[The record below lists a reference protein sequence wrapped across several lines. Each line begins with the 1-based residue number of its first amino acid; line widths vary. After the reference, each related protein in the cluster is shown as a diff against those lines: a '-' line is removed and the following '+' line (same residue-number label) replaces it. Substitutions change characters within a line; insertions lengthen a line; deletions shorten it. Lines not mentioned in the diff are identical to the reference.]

1 MSVNQATEAA
11 AAAATPPAPAGN
23 DAAAGGKA
31 GAKAGKE
38 DARTDMVGKALG
50 LLVLLGDEPRGA
62 SAAELSRRAELP
74 FSTTYRLLGSLTRDG
89 FVDYEPDGRRYHLGL
104 RIFQLGQ
111 RVSNHH
117 GFAGTA
123 LPILRRVTEETG
135 EATILS
141 VRDGNHH
148 LTVNKVDGPQTF
160 RVTSD
165 PGHLG
170 ALHTTSVGKA
180 LVAFA
185 DDATRSQLV
194 EELELEPLTEFSITG
209 PGGLPGRDRA
219 GAQARLRPHG
229 RGKRAGHA
237 RCRRPGLQ
245 LPGPRLRLAGHGGPG
260 LPDECGGPRGPGS
273 AAPVGG
279 GRAVRPAAPAM
290 IPAAWPAEIVPDCSL
305 VEQQCN
311 M

>member
-1 MSVNQATEAA
+1 MSVNQTTAVNEESAA
-11 AAAATPPAPAGN
+11 AARAGEPVNAMPPEGKVGARPA
-23 DAAAGGKA
+23 D
-31 GAKAGKE
+31 
-38 DARTDMVGKALG
+38 RTDMVGKALG

-62 SAAELSRRAELP
+62 SAAEISRRAELP

-123 LPILRRVTEETG
+123 MPILRRVTEQTG

-141 VRDGNHH
+141 VRDGLHH
-148 LTVNKVDGPQTF
+148 LTVSKVDGPQTF

-170 ALHTTSVGKA
+170 SLSTTAVGKA

-185 DDATRSQLV
+185 EDAEREKLLAELPLEALTDKSLTDRRAFRAEIEKVRRQGYAVMDEENEAGMRAVAVPLLNDQGHAFASLATAVPVFRLDLEGLV
-194 EELELEPLTEFSITG
+194 AHVPLLQEAAAEL
-209 PGGLPGRDRA
+209 A
-219 GAQARLRPHG
+219 ARLPQR
-229 RGKRAGHA
+229 
-237 RCRRPGLQ
+237 
-245 LPGPRLRLAGHGGPG
+245 
-260 LPDECGGPRGPGS
+260 
-273 AAPVGG
+273 
-279 GRAVRPAAPAM
+279 
-290 IPAAWPAEIVPDCSL
+290 
-305 VEQQCN
+305 
-311 M
+311 

>member
-1 MSVNQATEAA
+1 MSVNQTTVADD
-11 AAAATPPAPAGN
+11 APT
-23 DAAAGGKA
+23 DSVGGK
-31 GAKAGKE
+31 E
-38 DARTDMVGKALG
+38 ARTTRSGTDMVGKALS

-62 SAAELSRRAELP
+62 SAADISRRAGLP

-123 LPILRRVTEETG
+123 TPVLRRVTEQTA

-141 VRDGNHH
+141 VRDGLHH
-148 LTVNKVDGPQTF
+148 LTVSKVDGPQTF

-170 ALHTTSVGKA
+170 SLSATAVGKV

-185 DDATRSQLV
+185 EDAEREQLIADLP
-194 EELELEPLTEFSITG
+194 LERLTEKSIVD
-209 PGGLPGRDRA
+209 RDAFRA
-219 GAQARLRPHG
+219 EIEEVRRRGYAVMDEENELGMRALAVPLLNAQGYAF
-229 RGKRAGHA
+229 AS
-237 RCRRPGLQ
+237 
-245 LPGPRLRLAGHGGPG
+245 LAT
-260 LPDECGGPRGPGS
+260 
-273 AAPVGG
+273 AAPVFRLTVEGLE
-279 GRAVRPAAPAM
+279 AHVPLLQEAAAEL
-290 IPAAWPAEIVPDCSL
+290 AARLP
-305 VEQQCN
+305 QR
-311 M
+311 

>member
-1 MSVNQATEAA
+1 MSVNQDTESPAPDAAPAA
-11 AAAATPPAPAGN
+11 AS
-23 DAAAGGKA
+23 AAAGSKNPRA
-31 GAKAGKE
+31 ARE
-38 DARTDMVGKALG
+38 DSRTDMVGKALG

-185 DDATRSQLV
+185 DDATRHQLV
-194 EELELEPLTEFSITG
+194 EGLELEPLTEFSIT
-209 PGGLPGRDRA
+209 DREA
-219 GAQARLRPHG
+219 FRTEIDLVRKRGYALMDQENELGMRAVAVPVFNTQGHAFASLATAVPVFRMTVEALVALVPLLQSAAAELSARLP
-229 RGKRAGHA
+229 
-237 RCRRPGLQ
+237 
-245 LPGPRLRLAGHGGPG
+245 
-260 LPDECGGPRGPGS
+260 
-273 AAPVGG
+273 
-279 GRAVRPAAPAM
+279 
-290 IPAAWPAEIVPDCSL
+290 
-305 VEQQCN
+305 QQ
-311 M
+311 

>member
-1 MSVNQATEAA
+1 MNVNQTTE
-11 AAAATPPAPAGN
+11 PGAGI
-23 DAAAGGKA
+23 AEE
-31 GAKAGKE
+31 AKAAKTPKAAK
-38 DARTDMVGKALG
+38 DDSRTDMVGKALG

-104 RIFQLGQ
+104 RVFQLGQ

-123 LPILRRVTEETG
+123 LPILRRVTEKTG

-170 ALHTTSVGKA
+170 ALHTTAVGKA

-185 DDATRSQLV
+185 EDGERQRLV
-194 EELELEPLTEFSITG
+194 DELELEPLTEFSIT
-209 PGGLPGRDRA
+209 DREA
-219 GAQARLRPHG
+219 FRAEIDLVRRRGYAVMDEENELGMRAVAVPVFNAQGYAFASLAAAVPVFRLSLEDLVALVPVLQEAASELSARLPQR
-229 RGKRAGHA
+229 
-237 RCRRPGLQ
+237 
-245 LPGPRLRLAGHGGPG
+245 
-260 LPDECGGPRGPGS
+260 
-273 AAPVGG
+273 
-279 GRAVRPAAPAM
+279 
-290 IPAAWPAEIVPDCSL
+290 
-305 VEQQCN
+305 
-311 M
+311 

>member
-1 MSVNQATEAA
+1 
-11 AAAATPPAPAGN
+11 
-23 DAAAGGKA
+23 
-31 GAKAGKE
+31 
-38 DARTDMVGKALG
+38 MVGKALG

-62 SAAELSRRAELP
+62 SAADLSRRAELP

-104 RIFQLGQ
+104 RVFQLGQ

-123 LPILRRVTEETG
+123 LPILRRVTEESG

-141 VRDGNHH
+141 VRDGVHH

-185 DDATRSQLV
+185 DDATRTELV
-194 EELELEPLTEFSITG
+194 EGLELEPLTELSIT
-209 PGGLPGRDRA
+209 DREA
-219 GAQARLRPHG
+219 FRAEIDLVRR
-229 RGKRAGHA
+229 RGFATMDEENELGHA
-237 RCRRPGLQ
+237 RRRGPGLQ
-245 LPGPRLRLAGHGGPG
+245 RAGSSLRLAGHGGSG
-260 LPDECGGPRGPGS
+260 VPDEHGSPRGAG
-273 AAPVGG
+273 AAAAGRRRGAVRAASPAVSQG
-279 GRAVRPAAPAM
+279 GRPAIMFASRTNVHDMNKCGNVIPITRPAGDALGAS
-290 IPAAWPAEIVPDCSL
+290 AGRVPLSKEL
-305 VEQQCN
+305 N
-311 M
+311 G

>member
-1 MSVNQATEAA
+1 MSVNQDTEADAA
-11 AAAATPPAPAGN
+11 AAPGPAPAGI
-23 DAAAGGKA
+23 DSTAGGKT
-31 GAKAGKE
+31 GPKAAKE
-38 DARTDMVGKALG
+38 DSRTDMVGKALG

-209 PGGLPGRDRA
+209 REAFRA
-219 GAQARLRPHG
+219 EIELVRKRGYALMDEENELGMRAVAVPVFNSQGHAFAALATAVPVFRMSVEALVALVPLLQSAAAELSARLP
-229 RGKRAGHA
+229 
-237 RCRRPGLQ
+237 
-245 LPGPRLRLAGHGGPG
+245 
-260 LPDECGGPRGPGS
+260 
-273 AAPVGG
+273 
-279 GRAVRPAAPAM
+279 
-290 IPAAWPAEIVPDCSL
+290 
-305 VEQQCN
+305 QQ
-311 M
+311 

>member
-1 MSVNQATEAA
+1 MSVKQTTELEGG
-11 AAAATPPAPAGN
+11 AATAGHAAESAAEPVKPPK
-23 DAAAGGKA
+23 AA
-31 GAKAGKE
+31 KE
-38 DARTDMVGKALG
+38 DSRTDMVGKALG

-104 RIFQLGQ
+104 RVFQLGQ

-123 LPILRRVTEETG
+123 LPILRRVTEKTG

-185 DDATRSQLV
+185 EDAERGRLV
-194 EELELEPLTEFSITG
+194 EELELEPLTEFSIT
-209 PGGLPGRDRA
+209 DREA
-219 GAQARLRPHG
+219 FRSEIDQVRRRGYAVMDEENELGMRAVAVPVFNAQGYAFASLATAVPVFRLSLEDLVALVPVLQEAAAELAARLPQR
-229 RGKRAGHA
+229 
-237 RCRRPGLQ
+237 
-245 LPGPRLRLAGHGGPG
+245 
-260 LPDECGGPRGPGS
+260 
-273 AAPVGG
+273 
-279 GRAVRPAAPAM
+279 
-290 IPAAWPAEIVPDCSL
+290 
-305 VEQQCN
+305 
-311 M
+311 

>member
-1 MSVNQATEAA
+1 
-11 AAAATPPAPAGN
+11 
-23 DAAAGGKA
+23 
-31 GAKAGKE
+31 
-38 DARTDMVGKALG
+38 MVGKALG

-62 SAAELSRRAELP
+62 SAADLSRRAELP

-104 RIFQLGQ
+104 RVFQLGQ

-141 VRDGNHH
+141 VRDGVHH

-185 DDATRSQLV
+185 DDASRTELLES
-194 EELELEPLTEFSITG
+194 LELEPLTQFSIT
-209 PGGLPGRDRA
+209 DREA
-219 GAQARLRPHG
+219 FRAEIDLVRRRGFATMDEENELGMRAVAVPVFNAQGQAFASLATAVPVFRMSMDALEALVPLLQSAAAELAARLP
-229 RGKRAGHA
+229 
-237 RCRRPGLQ
+237 
-245 LPGPRLRLAGHGGPG
+245 
-260 LPDECGGPRGPGS
+260 
-273 AAPVGG
+273 
-279 GRAVRPAAPAM
+279 
-290 IPAAWPAEIVPDCSL
+290 
-305 VEQQCN
+305 QQ
-311 M
+311 

>member
-1 MSVNQATEAA
+1 MSVKEAT
-11 AAAATPPAPAGN
+11 GN
-23 DAAAGGKA
+23 DAGIQPPEEIKAPDEARFPEEASAAEGGLKA
-31 GAKAGKE
+31 KPAKPGK
-38 DARTDMVGKALG
+38 DDSRTDMVGKALG

-62 SAAELSRRAELP
+62 SASALSRRADLP

-123 LPILRRVTEETG
+123 LPILRRVTEQTG

-141 VRDGNHH
+141 VRDGIHH

-165 PGHLG
+165 PGFLG

-185 DDATRSQLV
+185 EDADRERLL
-194 EELELEPLTEFSITG
+194 EELPLDPLTNVSITD
-209 PGGLPGRDRA
+209 RDVFRA
-219 GAQARLRPHG
+219 EIDKVRRQGFAVMDEENELGMRAVAVPVFNSQGVAFASLATAVPVFRLSMDALLAHVPLLQEAAAELAARLPQR
-229 RGKRAGHA
+229 
-237 RCRRPGLQ
+237 
-245 LPGPRLRLAGHGGPG
+245 
-260 LPDECGGPRGPGS
+260 
-273 AAPVGG
+273 
-279 GRAVRPAAPAM
+279 
-290 IPAAWPAEIVPDCSL
+290 
-305 VEQQCN
+305 
-311 M
+311 

>member
-1 MSVNQATEAA
+1 MSVNQTTADD
-11 AAAATPPAPAGN
+11 
-23 DAAAGGKA
+23 DAAVDIKA
-31 GAKAGKE
+31 DAKAAKA
-38 DARTDMVGKALG
+38 DRTDMVGKALG

-62 SAAELSRRAELP
+62 SAAEISRRADLP

-123 LPILRRVTEETG
+123 MPVLRRVTEQTG

-141 VRDGNHH
+141 VRDGHHH
-148 LTVNKVDGPQTF
+148 LTVNKVDGPQMF

-170 ALHTTSVGKA
+170 SLSTTAVGKA

-185 DDATRSQLV
+185 EDAEREKLLA
-194 EELELEPLTEFSITG
+194 ELPLERLTEKSITDRDAFRAEIEKVRAQG
-209 PGGLPGRDRA
+209 YAVMDEENEAGMRAVAVPLLNSQGHAFASLAAAVPVFRLSLEGLEAHVPLLQEA
-219 GAQARLRPHG
+219 AAELAARLPQR
-229 RGKRAGHA
+229 
-237 RCRRPGLQ
+237 
-245 LPGPRLRLAGHGGPG
+245 
-260 LPDECGGPRGPGS
+260 
-273 AAPVGG
+273 
-279 GRAVRPAAPAM
+279 
-290 IPAAWPAEIVPDCSL
+290 
-305 VEQQCN
+305 
-311 M
+311 

>member
-1 MSVNQATEAA
+1 MWQHRGMSVNQDTDLDDAAPLPVAAVPRAKTGKAATEA
-11 AAAATPPAPAGN
+11 
-23 DAAAGGKA
+23 K
-31 GAKAGKE
+31 GARE
-38 DARTDMVGKALG
+38 DSRTDMVGKALG

-62 SAAELSRRAELP
+62 TAAELSRRAELP

-89 FVDYEPDGRRYHLGL
+89 FVDYEPDGRRYRLGL
-104 RIFQLGQ
+104 RVFQLGQ

-123 LPILRRVTEETG
+123 LPVLRRVTEETG

-141 VRDGNHH
+141 VRDGDHH

-185 DDATRSQLV
+185 DDAARTGLLDG
-194 EELELEPLTEFSITG
+194 LELEPLTEFSITD
-209 PGGLPGRDRA
+209 RDAFRA
-219 GAQARLRPHG
+219 EIELVRRRGYATMDEENELGMRAVAVPVFNSQGHAFASLATAVPVFRMSMEALVALVPLLQSAAAELSARLPQR
-229 RGKRAGHA
+229 
-237 RCRRPGLQ
+237 
-245 LPGPRLRLAGHGGPG
+245 
-260 LPDECGGPRGPGS
+260 
-273 AAPVGG
+273 
-279 GRAVRPAAPAM
+279 
-290 IPAAWPAEIVPDCSL
+290 
-305 VEQQCN
+305 
-311 M
+311 

>member
-1 MSVNQATEAA
+1 MSVNQTTAA
-11 AAAATPPAPAGN
+11 NEESAVAAPAAEPVN
-23 DAAAGGKA
+23 AMPPEGKV
-31 GAKAGKE
+31 GARPA
-38 DARTDMVGKALG
+38 DRTDMVGKALG

-62 SAAELSRRAELP
+62 TAADISRRAELP

-123 LPILRRVTEETG
+123 MPILRRVTEQTG

-141 VRDGNHH
+141 VRDGLHH
-148 LTVNKVDGPQTF
+148 LTVSKVDGPQTF

-170 ALHTTSVGKA
+170 SLSTTAVGKA

-185 DDATRSQLV
+185 EDGER
-194 EELELEPLTEFSITG
+194 EELLGELPLEELTGKSITDRDAFRAEIEKVRRQG
-209 PGGLPGRDRA
+209 YAVMDEENEAGMRAVAVPLLNDQGLAFASLATAVPVFRLGLDELIA
-219 GAQARLRPHG
+219 HVPLLQEAAAELAARLPQR
-229 RGKRAGHA
+229 
-237 RCRRPGLQ
+237 
-245 LPGPRLRLAGHGGPG
+245 
-260 LPDECGGPRGPGS
+260 
-273 AAPVGG
+273 
-279 GRAVRPAAPAM
+279 
-290 IPAAWPAEIVPDCSL
+290 
-305 VEQQCN
+305 
-311 M
+311 

>member
-1 MSVNQATEAA
+1 MSVNQDTDMVAV
-11 AAAATPPAPAGN
+11 AATPPVPA
-23 DAAAGGKA
+23 AE
-31 GAKAGKE
+31 GAKAPRREAGQQSKGEAKE
-38 DARTDMVGKALG
+38 DSRTDMVGKALG

-185 DDATRSQLV
+185 DDATRGQLV
-194 EELELEPLTEFSITG
+194 EGLELEPLTEFSIT
-209 PGGLPGRDRA
+209 DREA
-219 GAQARLRPHG
+219 FRAEIELVRKRGFAVMDQENELGMRAVAVPVFNSQGHAFASLATAVPVFRMSVEALVALVPLLQSAAAELSARLP
-229 RGKRAGHA
+229 
-237 RCRRPGLQ
+237 
-245 LPGPRLRLAGHGGPG
+245 
-260 LPDECGGPRGPGS
+260 
-273 AAPVGG
+273 
-279 GRAVRPAAPAM
+279 
-290 IPAAWPAEIVPDCSL
+290 
-305 VEQQCN
+305 QQ
-311 M
+311 

>member
-1 MSVNQATEAA
+1 MSVNQTTVASGSAA
-11 AAAATPPAPAGN
+11 ADAGT
-23 DAAAGGKA
+23 AETKPGKA
-31 GAKAGKE
+31 
-38 DARTDMVGKALG
+38 DRTDMVGKALG

-123 LPILRRVTEETG
+123 MPVLRRVTEQTG

-141 VRDGNHH
+141 VRDGHHH
-148 LTVNKVDGPQTF
+148 LTVNKVDGPQMF

-170 ALHTTSVGKA
+170 SLHTTAVAKA

-185 DDATRSQLV
+185 EDSERERLLA
-194 EELELEPLTEFSITG
+194 ELDLEPLTPHSIT
-209 PGGLPGRDRA
+209 DREVFRA
-219 GAQARLRPHG
+219 EIEQVRRQGYAVMDEENETGMRAVAVPLLNSQGHAFASLATAVPVFRLSLEAMVGHVSLLQEAAAELSARLPQR
-229 RGKRAGHA
+229 
-237 RCRRPGLQ
+237 
-245 LPGPRLRLAGHGGPG
+245 
-260 LPDECGGPRGPGS
+260 
-273 AAPVGG
+273 
-279 GRAVRPAAPAM
+279 
-290 IPAAWPAEIVPDCSL
+290 
-305 VEQQCN
+305 
-311 M
+311 

>member
-1 MSVNQATEAA
+1 MNVNQTTE
-11 AAAATPPAPAGN
+11 PGAGV
-23 DAAAGGKA
+23 AEE
-31 GAKAGKE
+31 AKAAKAPKAAK
-38 DARTDMVGKALG
+38 DDSRTDMVGKALG

-104 RIFQLGQ
+104 RVFQLGQ

-123 LPILRRVTEETG
+123 LPILRRVTEKTG

-170 ALHTTSVGKA
+170 ALHTTAVGKA

-185 DDATRSQLV
+185 EDGERQRLV
-194 EELELEPLTEFSITG
+194 DELELEPLTEFSIT
-209 PGGLPGRDRA
+209 DREA
-219 GAQARLRPHG
+219 FRAEIDLVRRRGYAVMDEENELGMRAVAVPVFNAQGYAFASLAAAVPVFRLSLEDLVALVPVLQEAASELSARLPQR
-229 RGKRAGHA
+229 
-237 RCRRPGLQ
+237 
-245 LPGPRLRLAGHGGPG
+245 
-260 LPDECGGPRGPGS
+260 
-273 AAPVGG
+273 
-279 GRAVRPAAPAM
+279 
-290 IPAAWPAEIVPDCSL
+290 
-305 VEQQCN
+305 
-311 M
+311 

>member
-1 MSVNQATEAA
+1 MSVNQDTTSAA
-11 AAAATPPAPAGN
+11 PDAASMPAPAPAP
-23 DAAAGGKA
+23 AAAGSKNSKGPR
-31 GAKAGKE
+31 E
-38 DARTDMVGKALG
+38 DSRTDMVGKALG

-185 DDATRSQLV
+185 DDATRQQLV
-194 EELELEPLTEFSITG
+194 EELELEPLTEFSIT
-209 PGGLPGRDRA
+209 DREA
-219 GAQARLRPHG
+219 FRAEIDLVRKRGYALMDQENELGMRAVAVPVFNTQGHAFASLATAVPVFRMSVEALEALVPLLQSAAAELSARLP
-229 RGKRAGHA
+229 
-237 RCRRPGLQ
+237 
-245 LPGPRLRLAGHGGPG
+245 
-260 LPDECGGPRGPGS
+260 
-273 AAPVGG
+273 
-279 GRAVRPAAPAM
+279 
-290 IPAAWPAEIVPDCSL
+290 
-305 VEQQCN
+305 QQ
-311 M
+311 

>member
-1 MSVNQATEAA
+1 MWQHQDMSVNQATAPDDVAA
-11 AAAATPPAPAGN
+11 DEIPT
-23 DAAAGGKA
+23 KA
-31 GAKAGKE
+31 GRSA
-38 DARTDMVGKALG
+38 DRTDMVGKALG

-62 SAAELSRRAELP
+62 SAAEISRRAKLP

-123 LPILRRVTEETG
+123 LPVLRRVTEQTG

-141 VRDGNHH
+141 VRDGHHH
-148 LTVNKVDGPQTF
+148 LTVNKVDGPQMF

-170 ALHTTSVGKA
+170 SLSTTAVGKA

-185 DDATRSQLV
+185 EDAEREKLLA
-194 EELELEPLTEFSITG
+194 ELPLEPLTEKSITG
-209 PGGLPGRDRA
+209 RDAFRAEIELVRRRGFAVMDEENELGMRAVAVPLLNHQGHAFASLATAVPVFRLGLEGLEAHVPLLQEA
-219 GAQARLRPHG
+219 AAELSARLPQR
-229 RGKRAGHA
+229 
-237 RCRRPGLQ
+237 
-245 LPGPRLRLAGHGGPG
+245 
-260 LPDECGGPRGPGS
+260 
-273 AAPVGG
+273 
-279 GRAVRPAAPAM
+279 
-290 IPAAWPAEIVPDCSL
+290 
-305 VEQQCN
+305 
-311 M
+311 

>member
-1 MSVNQATEAA
+1 MSVNQTTGLEAA
-11 AAAATPPAPAGN
+11 GTAAAATDGT
-23 DAAAGGKA
+23 AAT
-31 GAKAGKE
+31 AKAPRAAK
-38 DARTDMVGKALG
+38 DDSRTDLVGKALG

-104 RIFQLGQ
+104 RVFQLGQ

-123 LPILRRVTEETG
+123 LPILRRVTEKTG

-185 DDATRSQLV
+185 EDAERKRLV
-194 EELELEPLTEFSITG
+194 EELELEPLTEFSITDREAFRSEIEQVRRRG
-209 PGGLPGRDRA
+209 YAVMDEENELGMRAVAVPVFNAQGYAFASLATAVPVFRLGLEDLVALVPVLQEA
-219 GAQARLRPHG
+219 AAELSARLPQR
-229 RGKRAGHA
+229 
-237 RCRRPGLQ
+237 
-245 LPGPRLRLAGHGGPG
+245 
-260 LPDECGGPRGPGS
+260 
-273 AAPVGG
+273 
-279 GRAVRPAAPAM
+279 
-290 IPAAWPAEIVPDCSL
+290 
-305 VEQQCN
+305 
-311 M
+311 

>member
-1 MSVNQATEAA
+1 MSVNQTTVADD
-11 AAAATPPAPAGN
+11 APT
-23 DAAAGGKA
+23 DSVGGK
-31 GAKAGKE
+31 E
-38 DARTDMVGKALG
+38 ARTTRSGTDMVGKALS

-62 SAAELSRRAELP
+62 SAADISRRAGLP

-123 LPILRRVTEETG
+123 TPVLRRVTEQTA

-141 VRDGNHH
+141 VRDGLHH
-148 LTVNKVDGPQTF
+148 LTVSKVDGPQTF

-170 ALHTTSVGKA
+170 SLSATAVGKV

-185 DDATRSQLV
+185 EDAEREQLIADV
-194 EELELEPLTEFSITG
+194 PLERLTEKSIVDRDAFRAELEEVRRRGYAVMDEENELGMRALAVPL
-209 PGGLPGRDRA
+209 LN
-219 GAQARLRPHG
+219 AQGYAF
-229 RGKRAGHA
+229 AS
-237 RCRRPGLQ
+237 
-245 LPGPRLRLAGHGGPG
+245 LAT
-260 LPDECGGPRGPGS
+260 
-273 AAPVGG
+273 AAPVFRLTVEGLE
-279 GRAVRPAAPAM
+279 AHVPLLQEAAAEL
-290 IPAAWPAEIVPDCSL
+290 AARLP
-305 VEQQCN
+305 QR
-311 M
+311 

>member
-1 MSVNQATEAA
+1 MSVNQTTAA
-11 AAAATPPAPAGN
+11 NDESA
-23 DAAAGGKA
+23 DAAPSAEPVNAMPPEGKVA
-31 GAKAGKE
+31 ARPA
-38 DARTDMVGKALG
+38 DRTDMVGKALG

-62 SAAELSRRAELP
+62 TAADISRRAELP

-123 LPILRRVTEETG
+123 MPILRRVTEQTG

-141 VRDGNHH
+141 VRDGLHH
-148 LTVNKVDGPQTF
+148 LTVSKVDGPQTF

-170 ALHTTSVGKA
+170 SLSTTAVGKA

-185 DDATRSQLV
+185 EDAEREKLLA
-194 EELELEPLTEFSITG
+194 ELPLEALTGKSITDRG
-209 PGGLPGRDRA
+209 AFRAEVEKVRKQGYAVMDEENEAGMRAVAVPLLNDQGHAFASLATAVPVFRLGLDELTAHVPLLQQA
-219 GAQARLRPHG
+219 AAELAARLPQR
-229 RGKRAGHA
+229 
-237 RCRRPGLQ
+237 
-245 LPGPRLRLAGHGGPG
+245 
-260 LPDECGGPRGPGS
+260 
-273 AAPVGG
+273 
-279 GRAVRPAAPAM
+279 
-290 IPAAWPAEIVPDCSL
+290 
-305 VEQQCN
+305 
-311 M
+311 

>member
-1 MSVNQATEAA
+1 MSVNQNTEPEGVVAA
-11 AAAATPPAPAGN
+11 APAMAKEANSSRAAK
-23 DAAAGGKA
+23 D
-31 GAKAGKE
+31 
-38 DARTDMVGKALG
+38 DSRTDMVGKALG

-104 RIFQLGQ
+104 RVFQLGQ

-123 LPILRRVTEETG
+123 LPILRRVTEKTG

-185 DDATRSQLV
+185 EDSERKRLV
-194 EELELEPLTEFSITG
+194 EELPLDPLTEFSITD
-209 PGGLPGRDRA
+209 RDAFRA
-219 GAQARLRPHG
+219 EIDQVRRRGYAVMDEENELGMRAVAVPVFNAQGYAFASLATAVPVFRLSLEDLVALVPALQEAASELAARLPQR
-229 RGKRAGHA
+229 
-237 RCRRPGLQ
+237 
-245 LPGPRLRLAGHGGPG
+245 
-260 LPDECGGPRGPGS
+260 
-273 AAPVGG
+273 
-279 GRAVRPAAPAM
+279 
-290 IPAAWPAEIVPDCSL
+290 
-305 VEQQCN
+305 
-311 M
+311 

>member
-1 MSVNQATEAA
+1 MNVNQTTVADD
-11 AAAATPPAPAGN
+11 APA
-23 DAAAGGKA
+23 DSVGGK
-31 GAKAGKE
+31 E
-38 DARTDMVGKALG
+38 ARTTRSGTDMVGKALS

-62 SAAELSRRAELP
+62 SAADISRRAGLP

-123 LPILRRVTEETG
+123 TPVLRRVTEQTA

-141 VRDGNHH
+141 VRDGLHH
-148 LTVNKVDGPQTF
+148 LTVSKVDGPQTF

-170 ALHTTSVGKA
+170 SLSATAVGKV

-185 DDATRSQLV
+185 EDAEREQLIADLP
-194 EELELEPLTEFSITG
+194 LERLTEKSIVD
-209 PGGLPGRDRA
+209 RDAFRA
-219 GAQARLRPHG
+219 EIEEVRRRGYALMDEENELGMRALAVPLLNAQGYAF
-229 RGKRAGHA
+229 AS
-237 RCRRPGLQ
+237 
-245 LPGPRLRLAGHGGPG
+245 LAT
-260 LPDECGGPRGPGS
+260 
-273 AAPVGG
+273 AAPVFRLTVEGLE
-279 GRAVRPAAPAM
+279 AHVPLLQEAAAEL
-290 IPAAWPAEIVPDCSL
+290 AARLP
-305 VEQQCN
+305 QR
-311 M
+311 

>member
-1 MSVNQATEAA
+1 MNVNQTTVADD
-11 AAAATPPAPAGN
+11 APT
-23 DAAAGGKA
+23 DSVGGK
-31 GAKAGKE
+31 E
-38 DARTDMVGKALG
+38 ARTTRSGTDMVGKALS

-62 SAAELSRRAELP
+62 SAADISRRAGLP

-123 LPILRRVTEETG
+123 TPVLRRVTEQTA

-141 VRDGNHH
+141 VRDGLHH
-148 LTVNKVDGPQTF
+148 LTVSKVDGPQTF

-170 ALHTTSVGKA
+170 SLSATAVGKV

-185 DDATRSQLV
+185 EDAEREQLIADLP
-194 EELELEPLTEFSITG
+194 LERLTEKSIVD
-209 PGGLPGRDRA
+209 RDAFRA
-219 GAQARLRPHG
+219 EIEEVRRRGYALMDEENELGMRALAVPLLNAQGYAF
-229 RGKRAGHA
+229 AS
-237 RCRRPGLQ
+237 
-245 LPGPRLRLAGHGGPG
+245 LAT
-260 LPDECGGPRGPGS
+260 
-273 AAPVGG
+273 AAPVFRLTVEGLE
-279 GRAVRPAAPAM
+279 AHVPLLQEAAAEL
-290 IPAAWPAEIVPDCSL
+290 AARLP
-305 VEQQCN
+305 QR
-311 M
+311 